1 MKFFL
6 TFPHLAVII
15 ANGQAASPPNES
27 TSLENLRRKLA
38 TILSSKASEEEKEAA
53 VSKVL
58 KLGGTAHSEA
68 WKLLRVKRQVYP
80 TNSLATELAK
90 EVGYIF
96 KNLSRSKRQVYG
108 NEAATKLARKAY
120 EWERLTRLG
129 NQARIK
135 VGDKSFQLD
144 RKRRKAAEKG
154 KRSTRQLDSKLQAE
168 KMARETKRWEKEA
181 FR

>member
-6 TFPHLAVII
+6 LLLLTFPLLATIFV
-15 ANGQAASPPNES
+15 NGQAASPPNQS
-27 TSLENLRRKLA
+27 TPLENLRRKLA

-90 EVGYIF
+90 EVGYALE
-96 KNLSRSKRQVYG
+96 NLSRSKRQVYG
-108 NEAATKLARKAY
+108 NEAATNLARKAY
-120 EWERLTRLG
+120 EWERLTRMG
-129 NQARIK
+129 TQARIK
-135 VGDKSFQLD
+135 
-144 RKRRKAAEKG
+144 KADEKAEKW
-154 KRSTRQLDSKLQAE
+154 KRLSRSTRQLDSKLQAE